1 MSPFVRITTQ
11 NLLAHLT
18 DILDIER
25 VSFPSPWGRE
35 SFEHE
40 VRNPLS
46 RFWGILSENGLVAY
60 ICFWVAAGE
69 IHLMN
74 IAVHP
79 AMRKRGLGRAL
90 MDKLVQAGAEEGV
103 RKVWLEVR
111 LSNEA
116 ARTLYSRM
124 GFSEVGRRW
133 RYYTDTGED
142 AVIMALTLSA
152 SAVVAGEARPGS
164 GSMEAPEPSSDHP

>member
-1 MSPFVRITTQ
+1 MSPLVRITTQ
-11 NLLAHLT
+11 NLVAHLT
-18 DILDIER
+18 AILGIEQ

-46 RFWGILSENGLVAY
+46 RFWGLLSDNGLIGY

-79 AMRKRGLGRAL
+79 QMRHMGLGRLL
-90 MDKLVQAGAEEGV
+90 MEKLIRTGAEEDV
-103 RKVWLEVR
+103 RKIWLEVR
-111 LSNEA
+111 PSNVA
-116 ARTLYSRM
+116 ARALYSGM
-124 GFSEVGRRW
+124 GFTEVGRRR

-142 AVIMALTLSA
+142 AIVMTLKLGPSE
-152 SAVVAGEARPGS
+152 VVAGRARPGLV
-164 GSMEAPEPSSDHP
+164 